1 MDIEDQEPF
10 TVIPLVLASGER
22 LPCLVDGQ
30 TWIPLRVA
38 TRWAV
43 RYRRLRVQ
51 PSTLTNNLRALAKV
65 YRWARTVDIDLD
77 EHLLAGEVLAP
88 RQLESLASYLRE
100 ASVLRGSDVVSP
112 NTFHNYLAVASDF
125 LKWALYA
132 ENRGGV
138 SQLDLEQATLQRMQL
153 DLIFDSFRP
162 RTRRSQRR
170 EPLTDAEIQ
179 TVRSA
184 IGPER
189 SITGEWE
196 FPRTPFSP
204 QTALRNWLMFETAL
218 GIGVRRGELLKLRLD
233 SLPRG
238 SATGIKVMRY
248 PDDPNDSRPIEPAV
262 KSAERVVPASRS
274 LVRALQAYI
283 TLPSPQGRMKRQ
295 TLYLFVTRQGTP
307 VSLETA
313 NDIIQT
319 IGRHSEVA
327 HLSWHRLR
335 HTWAEKMATWLQDEP
350 NGLDQLMY
358 LGGWTHPE
366 SPKRYIQNTVAQRAV
381 ERIRLY
387 QEQLY
392 EEAEAGNDA
401 G

>member
-1 MDIEDQEPF
+1 MDTEDTQSL
-10 TVIPLVLASGER
+10 TVIPLVLSSGER
-22 LPCLVDGQ
+22 LPCLVDAQ

-43 RYRRLRVQ
+43 RYRRFRVQ

-65 YRWARTVDIDLD
+65 YCWASTADIDLD
-77 EHLLAGEVLAP
+77 EHLLAGELLAP
-88 RQLESLASYLRE
+88 RQLESLANYLRT
-100 ASVLRGSDVVSP
+100 ASVPKGRDVVSP
-112 NTFHNYLAVASDF
+112 STFHNYLSVTVDF

-132 ENRGGV
+132 ENRGGI

-162 RTRRSQRR
+162 RTRRPRR
-170 EPLTDAEIQ
+170 RQPLTDAEIQ
-179 TVRSA
+179 AIRAA
-184 IGPER
+184 IGPEK
-189 SITGEWE
+189 SENGQWA
-196 FPRTPFSP
+196 FPRTCFSP

-238 SATGIKVMRY
+238 SQAGIKVLRY
-248 PDDPNDSRPIEPAV
+248 PDDPHDSRTIEPAV
-262 KSAERVVPASRS
+262 KSAERMIPASRA
-274 LVRALQAYI
+274 LLRALQSYI
-283 TLPSPQGRMKRQ
+283 TLPLPQGRMKGQ
-295 TLYLFVTRQGTP
+295 TPYLFVTWRGVP

-313 NDIIQT
+313 NDIIQA
-319 IGRHSEVA
+319 IGRHSQVA
-327 HLSWHRLR
+327 RLSWHRLR
-335 HTWAEKMATWLQDEP
+335 HTWAEEMATLLQDEP

-366 SPKRYIQNTVAQRAV
+366 SPKRYIQNTIAQQAV
-381 ERIRLY
+381 ECIRSY

-392 EEAEAGNDA
+392 EGTEGGNDA
-401 G
+401 V